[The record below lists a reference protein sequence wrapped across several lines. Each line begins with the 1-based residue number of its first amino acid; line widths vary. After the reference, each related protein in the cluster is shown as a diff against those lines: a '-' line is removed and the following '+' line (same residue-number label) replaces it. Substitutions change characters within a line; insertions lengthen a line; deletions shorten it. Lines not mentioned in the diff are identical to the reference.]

1 MSLDLKVPISSRILS
16 ITWPTTQTSVVRM
29 RPFYS
34 TRCSKWTVLS
44 FAIKL
49 KIRRPRQENLLGEA
63 KKKKLVGQWRT
74 PTKQTTGDP
83 GSVTVP
89 QYGSSKIT
97 VFVWGY
103 LWTDWTPKHLV
114 AWRLPTNWK
123 PRHTPRYSQMCVRKI
138 ISALFIP
145 QPAENHTSAILCL
158 SSSYNPCT
166 TVLQKKNLRL
176 PCKHGRRI
184 KQHFI
189 NFFNFWLRKHSNILN
204 RGVLIKHSILL
215 ISVQVRILNSF
226 TTKIMKKI

>member
-16 ITWPTTQTSVVRM
+16 ITWPTTQTLVVRL

-49 KIRRPRQENLLGEA
+49 TTRRPRQENHLGEA
-63 KKKKLVGQWRT
+63 KKK
-74 PTKQTTGDP
+74 TGRAMENAN
-83 GSVTVP
+83 
-89 QYGSSKIT
+89 K
-97 VFVWGY
+97 
-103 LWTDWTPKHLV
+103 TDWTPKNLV

-123 PRHTPRYSQMCVRKI
+123 PRHTPRNSQMCVRKI
-138 ISALFIP
+138 ISTLFIP

-158 SSSYNPCT
+158 SSRYNPFT

-215 ISVQVRILNSF
+215 IPVQVRILNSF